1 MGGHGEWT
9 KRLSDATTKTRHQ
22 CERKGTEVKGKEG
35 LQHCSSMATCSNL
48 LFCVW
53 NSLGPSPT
61 VYEWDTDKILR
72 GWRGFKS
79 HYWGYSEKDANQIL
93 RIALCQL
100 LIFSS
105 DSTVVDPS

>member
-1 MGGHGEWT
+1 MGGHDGWT
-9 KRLSDATTKTRHQ
+9 KRLSDATTKTHHQ

-72 GWRGFKS
+72 GWREFQS
-79 HYWGYSEKDANQIL
+79 HCRRYSEKDADQIL
-93 RIALCQL
+93 TITSCQSVIL
-100 LIFSS
+100 EFGFHSC
-105 DSTVVDPS
+105 